1 MTSKGKFPLITTDYE
16 VGVKQLID
24 EIAFRG
30 RGQSSS
36 IYRQRIY
43 YVGALALPPSPTN
56 VTKEE

>member
-1 MTSKGKFPLITTDYE
+1 MLE
-16 VGVKQLID
+16 VG
-24 EIAFRG
+24 E